1 MRQFKAESK
10 RLLGLMIDSIYTHKE
25 IFLREIVSNASDAI
39 DKLAYRALTDDS
51 VGIARSDFAI
61 TIEVDKDA
69 RTITVTDNGIG
80 MTAEEL
86 DSNLGVIA
94 RSGSGEYKAAAEGE
108 DAPDIIGQF
117 GVGFYSAF
125 MVADS
130 VTVYSRAF
138 GADGANVWQ
147 SKGAEGYTVKPC
159 EREQVGTSVVM
170 HVKPDTED
178 EKYSEFL
185 ETWRLRELIKK
196 YSDYIAWPIKLEGET
211 VNSMKPI
218 WQRAKSEVSDEDCAK
233 FYKEKYYDTEDPAA
247 VIRVSAEGIVSY
259 KAMLFIPSR
268 APYNYYMRD
277 YKAGLSLYSNGVMIM
292 EKCTDLLPEC
302 FRFVQGVVDSADLS
316 LNISREMLQHD
327 RQLRAIASN
336 LEKKVKNELE
346 KMMKDDREKYEK
358 FFAAFG
364 LQLKYGVVSGF
375 GEKRELLRDLLL
387 FPCSGHD
394 RPVSLAE
401 YAAAMPE
408 GQPYIYW
415 ARGDSAALLE
425 RLPQAELVRDAGYEV
440 LYLTEEVDE
449 FVVNALGEQGGKEL
463 RSVTADDLGLPA
475 RTTQAESEKRA
486 EEAKDL
492 LDFVKETLGGA
503 VAEARLTDKLK
514 SWPACIA
521 AKGPISI
528 EMERYFNSLPGAGE
542 KVKAERVL
550 ELNPEHPVYAKLRE
564 AFETDRDRADAIA
577 HALYFE
583 ALLVAGVP
591 LDDPAEL
598 AGLINEL
605 LV

>member
-25 IFLREIVSNASDAI
+25 IFLREMISNASDAI

-51 VGIARSDFAI
+51 VGVARSDFAI

-185 ETWRLRELIKK
+185 EGWRLRELIKK

-218 WQRAKSEVSDEDCAK
+218 WQRAKNEVSDEDCAK

-346 KMMKDDREKYEK
+346 KLMKDDREKYEK

-364 LQLKYGVVSGF
+364 RQLKYGVVSGF

-387 FPCSGHD
+387 FPAPGTTGPSPSRSTP
-394 RPVSLAE
+394 RPCPRASPISTGR
-401 YAAAMPE
+401 AA
-408 GQPYIYW
+408 
-415 ARGDSAALLE
+415 
-425 RLPQAELVRDAGYEV
+425 
-440 LYLTEEVDE
+440 T
-449 FVVNALGEQGGKEL
+449 
-463 RSVTADDLGLPA
+463 
-475 RTTQAESEKRA
+475 
-486 EEAKDL
+486 
-492 LDFVKETLGGA
+492 
-503 VAEARLTDKLK
+503 ARLC
-514 SWPACIA
+514 SSACRRPSSCA
-521 AKGPISI
+521 
-528 EMERYFNSLPGAGE
+528 
-542 KVKAERVL
+542 
-550 ELNPEHPVYAKLRE
+550 
-564 AFETDRDRADAIA
+564 TRATRSCT
-577 HALYFE
+577 
-583 ALLVAGVP
+583 
-591 LDDPAEL
+591 
-598 AGLINEL
+598 
-605 LV
+605 